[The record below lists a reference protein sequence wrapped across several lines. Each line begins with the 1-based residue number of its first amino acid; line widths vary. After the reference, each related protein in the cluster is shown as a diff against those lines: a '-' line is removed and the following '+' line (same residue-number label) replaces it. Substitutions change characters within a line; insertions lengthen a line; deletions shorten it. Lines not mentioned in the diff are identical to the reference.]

1 MENDAPATAH
11 GSLLALLAELE
22 PIDEEFPPIQ
32 DLPAE
37 DIDDILLPGDEDRDE
52 VR

>member
-1 MENDAPATAH
+1 MENDAPATAPR
-11 GSLLALLAELE
+11 SLLALLAEFE
-22 PIDEEFPPIQ
+22 PIEEEFPPIQ

-37 DIDDILLPGDEDRDE
+37 DIDDILLPDDNDRDE